1 MRIRRI
7 LVPTDFSPTSDAAL
21 AQARELAAALG
32 ASLRLVHVF
41 DDGFVTGAM
50 TADGQTFLP
59 PDLRAQVTSAVD
71 ARLRERLREQV
82 GTCLGHDTALL
93 TGPVANSIV
102 DYART
107 HAIDLIVMGTHGRS
121 GLAHILLGS
130 VAEHVVRTAA
140 CPVLTVRPRP
150 LPAAVE
156 ESIATAVPRPA
167 HA

>member
-7 LVPTDFSPTSDAAL
+7 LVPTDFSQTSDAAL

-41 DDGFVTGAM
+41 DDPFVTAAL
-50 TADGQTFLP
+50 ADGQMLLP
-59 PDLRAQVTSAVD
+59 QEVRAEMAAAAET
-71 ARLRERLREQV
+71 RLRERLREAA

-93 TGPVANSIV
+93 TGPVAKTIV
-102 DYART
+102 QYART

-130 VAEHVVRTAA
+130 VAEHVVRAA
-140 CPVLTVRPRP
+140 PCPVMTVRPRP
-150 LPAAVE
+150 LPTAVAE
-156 ESIATAVPRPA
+156 DLATAVA
-167 HA
+167 LAV